1 MEAEKTKTFG
11 ETTRTLRKQRG
22 EPLRVVAAAVE
33 IDSTLLSKIE
43 RGQRFPTEAQ
53 IAKFAEYFGIPQ
65 EELAAKAIAD
75 RIISAYGH
83 QPATL
88 HAMRIIRERM
98 ASYPEEHG
106 GKPR

>member
-1 MEAEKTKTFG
+1 MRTEKTKTFG

-43 RGQRFPTEAQ
+43 RGERFPTEAQ

-75 RIISAYGH
+75 RIISAYGY
-83 QPATL
+83 QSTTL
-88 HAMRIIRERM
+88 QAIRIIRERM
-98 ASYPEEHG
+98 SPYSGEHE
-106 GKPR
+106 